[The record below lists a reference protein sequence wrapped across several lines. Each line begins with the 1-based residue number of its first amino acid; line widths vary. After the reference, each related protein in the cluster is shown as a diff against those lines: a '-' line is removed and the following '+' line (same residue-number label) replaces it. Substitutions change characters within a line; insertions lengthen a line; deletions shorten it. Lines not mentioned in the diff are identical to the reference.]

1 MAQLAQ
7 VNAAVLRFPLD
18 DARLAGFLTAVDRI
32 GTLAERAPGFVWRH
46 PDAHVQPRVETI
58 VNLSVWTDYPSLHRF
73 VYRSAHGQLVRR
85 RGEWFRHTTGP
96 TTALWWVRDGHEPT
110 PDEAL
115 ARLTYLRAH
124 GPTSRAFTVRRRFD
138 AEGRPERR

>member
-7 VNAAVLRFPLD
+7 VNAAVLRFGIDDPRLD
-18 DARLAGFLTAVDRI
+18 GFRTAVDRI

-46 PDAHVQPRVETI
+46 PHAHEEPRAET
-58 VNLSVWTDYPSLHRF
+58 VNLSVWTDYLSLHAF

-85 RGEWFRHTTGP
+85 RGQWFRHTTGP

-115 ARLTYLRAH
+115 ARLGYLRAH
-124 GPTSRAFTVRRRFD
+124 GPGPRAFTLRRRFD
-138 AEGRPERR
+138 AEGRRV